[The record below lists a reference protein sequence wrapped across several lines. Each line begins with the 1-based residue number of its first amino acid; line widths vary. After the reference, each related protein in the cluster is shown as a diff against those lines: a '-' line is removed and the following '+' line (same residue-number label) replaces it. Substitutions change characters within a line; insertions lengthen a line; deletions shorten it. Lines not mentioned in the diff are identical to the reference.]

1 MENQPLIDVKPDNV
15 AKCCAEM
22 ARLDKGDEN
31 TRWGQR
37 NSSGPCIVLDTGV
50 GILDGSSDQPGRVR

>member
-1 MENQPLIDVKPDNV
+1 MGNQPFIDAKPDQV
-15 AKCCAEM
+15 PTCCAEM

-37 NSSGPCIVLDTGV
+37 NSSGPCIVLDMGV
-50 GILDGSSDQPGRVR
+50 GILDGLSDQLGQV